1 MVRKKRV
8 SGRSRTTAKK
18 RPSRPAA
25 WRNEPR
31 AESKQVGPEAP
42 LEPTEILTE
51 KQSGKERRPE
61 EERGRSEVPAA
72 IMDVEEG
79 TWTGA
84 ERREGGERRTLPDR
98 RKTA

>member
-1 MVRKKRV
+1 M
-8 SGRSRTTAKK
+8 
-18 RPSRPAA
+18 
-25 WRNEPR
+25 
-31 AESKQVGPEAP
+31 
-42 LEPTEILTE
+42 TE